1 MNSLSTQVMLGA
13 GVALLAVVLSAS
25 VASLPIVIA
34 FASVSAMAA
43 AMYVAFA
50 AQLADLRDRERLVY
64 RPVYVR
70 NETVQRRVMRRD

>member
-13 GVALLAVVLSAS
+13 GVAVLAVVLSAS

-34 FASVSAMAA
+34 LASVSVMAA

-70 NETVQRRVMRRD
+70 NQTVQRRVMRRD